1 MTWFLIGLAIAAF
14 IVWKAMKKSTPSRS
28 VGLPEYERGQPRDVG
43 GMSRKNQ
50 DPVYTLKRQPK
61 PDRTAAQFQGLRSE
75 PSKREERPASPTPS
89 PKPAW
94 ERSAQPE
101 RSVATPSRGR
111 WIAPGE
117 TIEVAGFRYA
127 GGMVYF
133 GKVLEAPRGGGVD
146 NSLIDPSLKVAA
158 YSPDRAGHTMY
169 YWPSYSQIQPQA
181 RRAYLEW
188 LAGGRKDP
196 EVGIGYVFLFFY
208 GLERRLFVERVREDF
223 PAIAV
228 EVRRLVSIYG
238 GNGSFHGYAKRLLD
252 TLEVMSTQHDIRPA
266 LSPDMRVGYE
276 MPMAARIYLGR
287 LLDGG
292 AAFEA
297 DDALVWLLGSPE
309 TGLRTPATRCFDEL
323 LQLWRLR
330 FAERYPN
337 GLKVRAPKSRLKMK
351 YRPAS
356 GNFEIDVDVRLGGR
370 ELPDVAALSAPLA
383 NLHQI
388 LDGCTDELGAYS
400 RFLGKNPEGHGTV
413 EAAHLLPKE
422 LFASVGGQ
430 VAEARQTIEALFEG
444 RSLATV
450 RTELLLETLGIE
462 LPAGAKVNTAM
473 ANQVGAFL
481 DRIDVGHE
489 PDRRYG
495 PSGPAT
501 GGRVL
506 LFKASGGA
514 PVDGEAASYKAARTM
529 LEISAMAA
537 HADGEVAEAEFTA
550 IRTDL
555 RNATGLSEIE
565 RARLL
570 AHASILLK
578 DGPRQQSALGRLAKL
593 PDAEKRQA
601 AKSAV
606 AAVLADGHAS
616 PTEVKFLEK
625 LYKTLGFP
633 VDDVYASLHRGG
645 VEVDAPVAVSKAEP
659 SRGVPIPERPAP
671 AAPKSNV
678 VEIDA
683 ARLERIKA
691 ETSAVSSLLADI
703 FVEDTPPPPVP
714 VVSPTSGPAAFK
726 GLDEAHGDLLA
737 AILSVGSI
745 ARGDFDDRARALRLL
760 PDGAIETIN
769 EWGFET
775 FDEPVIEDDDDVAVA
790 GHLRS
795 QLEQLEKAA

>member
-1 MTWFLIGLAIAAF
+1 LTWFLIFLAILAVVIWKMMGKSSSQQAAQ
-14 IVWKAMKKSTPSRS
+14 
-28 VGLPEYERGQPRDVG
+28 LPDYERGKPRDLG
-43 GMSRKNQ
+43 GMSRKDQNH
-50 DPVYTLKRQPK
+50 VYTFERQPQS
-61 PDRTAAQFQGLRSE
+61 D
-75 PSKREERPASPTPS
+75 
-89 PKPAW
+89 
-94 ERSAQPE
+94 RSAAKFKRPQSDPS
-101 RSVATPSRGR
+101 RSRTNPATPPAASLPRQAPQMGRAVPAPSRGR

-117 TIEVAGFRYA
+117 TVEVAGFRYG

-133 GKVLEAPRGGGVD
+133 GKGLEAPRGGGVD
-146 NSLIDPSLKVAA
+146 NCLIDPSLKVSP
-158 YSPDRAGHTMY
+158 YSPDRRGHTMH
-169 YWPSYSQIQPQA
+169 YWPSYSSIQPEA

-208 GLERRLFVERVREDF
+208 GLERRLFVERVCEDF
-223 PAIAV
+223 PAIAE

-238 GNGSFHGYAKRLLD
+238 GNGSFHGYANRLLD
-252 TLEVMSTQHDIRPA
+252 TLEVMSTQHDVRPA

-287 LLDGG
+287 LLDSG

-323 LQLWRLR
+323 VPLWRLR
-330 FAERYPN
+330 FAERYPS
-337 GLKVRAPKSRLKMK
+337 GLKVRAPKSRLKMQ

-370 ELPDVAALSAPLA
+370 ELPDVAALSAPLS

-388 LDGCTDELGAYS
+388 LDGCTDELGVYS
-400 RFLGKNPEGHGTV
+400 RFLGKNPEGRGTV

-422 LFASVGGQ
+422 LFALAGGR
-430 VAEARQTIEALFEG
+430 VEEASKTIEGLFEG
-444 RSLATV
+444 RTLVAV

-473 ANQVGAFL
+473 ATQVGAFL

-495 PSGPAT
+495 PGGPAA

-506 LFKASGGA
+506 LFKAAGGA
-514 PVDGEAASYKAARTM
+514 PVDAEAGAYKAARTM
-529 LEISAMAA
+529 IEISAMAA
-537 HADGEVAEAEFTA
+537 HADGAVAEAEFTT
-550 IRTDL
+550 IRNEL
-555 RNATGLSEIE
+555 RNTTGLSEVE

-593 PDAEKRQA
+593 PVAEKRQA

-606 AAVLADGHAS
+606 SAVLADGHAS
-616 PTEVKFLEK
+616 GAEVKFLEK

-633 VDDVYASLHRGG
+633 TDEVYAALHRGG
-645 VEVDAPVAVSKAEP
+645 VEVDEPVAVAKAEP
-659 SRGVPIPERPAP
+659 SRGVPIPKRPEP
-671 AAPKSNV
+671 ASPTSNV

-703 FVEDTPPPPVP
+703 FVEDTPPPPAP
-714 VVSPTSGPAAFK
+714 FAAPSSGPVAFK
-726 GLDEAHGDLLA
+726 GLDAAHGELLA
-737 AILSVGSI
+737 AILSAGSLV
-745 ARGDFDDRARALRLL
+745 RGHFDERARALRLL

-775 FDEPVIEDDDDVAVA
+775 FEEPVIEDDDDVAVA

-795 QLEQLEKAA
+795 RLEQLEKAA

>member
-1 MTWFLIGLAIAAF
+1 MTWFLIFLAVLAVVI
-14 IVWKAMKKSTPSRS
+14 WKAMGKSSSKQVAT
-28 VGLPEYERGQPRDVG
+28 LPDDERGKPRDLD
-43 GMSRKNQ
+43 GMSRKDQ
-50 DPVYTLKRQPK
+50 DHVYTFERQP
-61 PDRTAAQFQGLRSE
+61 RSD
-75 PSKREERPASPTPS
+75 
-89 PKPAW
+89 
-94 ERSAQPE
+94 RSAAKFKRLQSEAAESQTNQATPPAAPLP
-101 RSVATPSRGR
+101 RQAPQMGRAVSTPSRGR

-117 TIEVAGFRYA
+117 PIEVAGFRYG

-133 GKVLEAPRGGGVD
+133 GKLLEAPRGGGVD
-146 NSLIDPSLKVAA
+146 NSLIDPSLKVAP
-158 YSPDRAGHTMY
+158 YSPDRAGHTMH
-169 YWPSYSQIQPQA
+169 YWPSYSSIQPEA

-188 LAGGRKDP
+188 LAGGRKNP

-223 PAIAV
+223 LAIAE

-238 GNGSFHGYAKRLLD
+238 GNGSFHGYANRLLD
-252 TLEVMSTQHDIRPA
+252 TLEVMATQHDVRPA

-287 LLDGG
+287 VLDSG

-309 TGLRTPATRCFDEL
+309 TGLRTPATRCFEEL
-323 LQLWRLR
+323 VPLWRLR
-330 FAERYPN
+330 FAERHPN
-337 GLKVRAPKSRLKMK
+337 GLKVRAPKSRLKMQ

-356 GNFEIDVDVRLGGR
+356 ANFEIDVDVRLGGR

-400 RFLGKNPEGHGTV
+400 RFLGKNPEGRGTV
-413 EAAHLLPKE
+413 EAAPLLPRE
-422 LFASVGGQ
+422 LFALAGGQ
-430 VAEARQTIEALFEG
+430 VEEARKTIEGLFEG
-444 RSLATV
+444 RTLAAV
-450 RTELLLETLGIE
+450 RTELLLETLGID

-473 ANQVGAFL
+473 ATQVGSFL

-495 PSGPAT
+495 PGGPAA

-506 LFKASGGA
+506 LFKAAAGA
-514 PVDGEAASYKAARTM
+514 PVDGEAGAYKAARTM
-529 LEISAMAA
+529 IEISAMAA

-555 RNATGLSEIE
+555 RNTTGLSEVE

-578 DGPRQQSALGRLAKL
+578 DGPRQQSALGRLARL

-606 AAVLADGHAS
+606 SAVLADGHAS
-616 PTEVKFLEK
+616 GAEVKFLEK
-625 LYKTLGFP
+625 LYKTLGLP
-633 VDDVYASLHRGG
+633 TDEVYAALHRGG
-645 VEVDAPVAVSKAEP
+645 VQIDELVAVAKAEP
-659 SRGVPIPERPAP
+659 SRGVPIPARPAP
-671 AAPKSNV
+671 PAPKSNV
-678 VEIDA
+678 VEIDT

-703 FVEDTPPPPVP
+703 FVEDTPPPPAP
-714 VVSPTSGPAAFK
+714 VAAPSNGSAAFK
-726 GLDEAHGDLLA
+726 GLDAAHGELLA
-737 AILSVGSI
+737 AILSAGGLV
-745 ARGDFDDRARALRLL
+745 RGDFDERARALRLL

-775 FDEPVIEDDDDVAVA
+775 FDEPVIEDDDDVALA